1 MVEIVR
7 AQIEEEEELQTN
19 TAHDPI
25 DVHMRCMYFY
35 C

>member
-7 AQIEEEEELQTN
+7 AQIEEEELQTN